1 MRPFF
6 STRAY
11 IAFGLVSIVSTALLA
26 ASFFGFI
33 PDRIGALQEGRLALA
48 ESVAA
53 GSTALLSSADP
64 GRVDALLRF
73 VVKRNEQL
81 LSAAFR
87 DQEGKVQLAVGD
99 HIRHW
104 VSMGSG
110 LSLAQVTVPV
120 FAGSQPWGQLEFRFK
135 PITASGIYG
144 LLEIPVLQLIAFTS
158 ALCLL
163 GFQIYLSRV
172 LRHLDP
178 SKAVP
183 ARVRSALDSL
193 AEGLLV
199 IDQKRNIVL
208 ANEAFVR
215 LVGKTSEQLTGKLA
229 SSVAWLDRVGIALA
243 IPDQPW
249 ELVLERGQ
257 VQLGSVL
264 SLYGSDGRRQI
275 FVVNCSPVL
284 GSAGHP
290 GGVLIS
296 LEDITLLEQNK
307 EELQGARD
315 EAQAATKAK
324 SEFLANMSHEIR
336 TPMNAILGFTELLK
350 RGYGKSERESSR
362 YLDTIHKS
370 GKHLLELINDIL
382 DLSKV
387 EAGHLEIENLPCAPH
402 VVVSQAIS
410 ELSEKAADKGVG
422 LTFESRG
429 LIPASVLS
437 DGVRLRQVLLNM
449 LSNAVKFTDSGAVR
463 VVLTC
468 SVSEELYVIEVHDSG
483 IGMAA
488 DRLESMFEPFVQAD
502 ASITRRFGGTGLGL
516 TISRKFARAMGGDLK
531 AASQLGVGSV
541 MTFSFKSGSLAGKAM
556 LPLDELLNDSKKGVD
571 AQLLRWFIP
580 SSRILV
586 VDDGAEN
593 REFLSL
599 VLAEQGLWVEEA
611 ADGQEALNKA
621 EKENFDLILMDM
633 QMPVLDGFA
642 ATRILRQRG
651 VTTPIV
657 ALTANAMKGFEQKI
671 LDIGCTAYVTKPVEI
686 NVLLDKLAELL
697 GGVRLATS
705 SVPGENRPEDLK
717 TALKMPARAIVS
729 RLATNPRLAPIVEKF
744 AMRIDERMA
753 VAELACGRGDCA
765 ELAAFGHWLAG
776 AAGTMGYDDFDDPA
790 RRLEKLAI
798 NNDLLGV
805 RVSMDELQSMIRRIE
820 SPVTTAT
827 NVNSGADLQ
836 QKSFSNE

>member
-11 IAFGLVSIVSTALLA
+11 IVFGLVSIVSTTLLA

-64 GRVDALLRF
+64 GRVDTLLRF

-110 LSLAQVTVPV
+110 LSLAQVAVPV

-172 LRHLDP
+172 LRQLDP

-215 LVGKTSEQLTGKLA
+215 LVGKTNEQLTGTLA
-229 SSVAWLDRVGIALA
+229 SSVAWLDRVGVALA
-243 IPDQPW
+243 IADQPW
-249 ELVLERGQ
+249 ELALERGQ

-264 SLYGSDGRRQI
+264 SLHGSDGRRQI

-284 GSAGHP
+284 GSAGYP

-296 LEDITLLEQNK
+296 LEDITLLEQSK

-402 VVVSQAIS
+402 VVASQAIS
-410 ELSEKAADKGVG
+410 ELAEKASDKGVG
-422 LTFESRG
+422 LTVESRG
-429 LIPASVLS
+429 LIPVSVLS

-468 SVSEELYVIEVHDSG
+468 SLSEELYVIEVHDSG

-516 TISRKFARAMGGDLK
+516 TISRKFARAMGGDLR
-531 AASQLGVGSV
+531 AASQLGVGSI
-541 MTFSFKSGSLAGKAM
+541 MTFSFKTGSLAGQAM
-556 LPLDELLNDSKKGVD
+556 LPLDELLKDSKKGAD
-571 AQLLRWFIP
+571 AQLLRWSIP

-633 QMPVLDGFA
+633 QMPVLDGFT
-642 ATRILRQRG
+642 ATQILRQRG

-705 SVPGENRPEDLK
+705 AVPGEDKPEDLK
-717 TALKMPARAIVS
+717 TAVEMPTRAIVS

-744 AMRIDERMA
+744 AVRIDERMA

-776 AAGTMGYDDFDDPA
+776 AAGTMGYDDFNEPA

-805 RVSMDELQSMIRRIE
+805 RVLMDELQSMVWRIE
-820 SPVTTAT
+820 SPTAT
-827 NVNSGADLQ
+827 AATFNAGADLH
-836 QKSFSNE
+836 QKKLSND

>member
-717 TALKMPARAIVS
+717 TAVKMPARAIVS

-805 RVSMDELQSMIRRIE
+805 RVSMDELQSMVRRIE

>member
-468 SVSEELYVIEVHDSG
+468 AVSEELYVIEVHDSG

-717 TALKMPARAIVS
+717 TAVKMPARAIVS